1 MARSGALDQI
11 VGWAVEMHSDRK
23 CQDEGTLKRDS
34 FVEVITGM
42 NRQLFNGSWDVIF
55 SA

>member
-1 MARSGALDQI
+1 
-11 VGWAVEMHSDRK
+11 MHSDRK